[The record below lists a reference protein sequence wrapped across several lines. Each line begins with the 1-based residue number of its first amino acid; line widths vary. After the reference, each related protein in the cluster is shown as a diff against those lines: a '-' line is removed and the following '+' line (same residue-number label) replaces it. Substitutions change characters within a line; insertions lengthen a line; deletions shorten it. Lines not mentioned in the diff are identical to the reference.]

1 MKRQIANF
9 AFKQAFDSVIRIHLL
24 NDNQFNS
31 PTAFSMVQLMDVISA
46 QWAYQNSLAN
56 VEASRNTLC
65 ELLTQK

>member
-1 MKRQIANF
+1 MKRQIADF

-46 QWAYQNSLAN
+46 Q
-56 VEASRNTLC
+56 
-65 ELLTQK
+65 